1 MDKADPIIGI
11 WKLNVANSKFSPV
24 LLKAKNETVPKEATE
39 IYKLVGDQIELTY
52 ENTMTGGGRISGRN
66 TWPRYG
72 GEAKAQEE
80 AVSITGVT
88 IIETLIAPGE
98 WYATFLK
105 NDRQFMVVHKVVGID
120 GKTMSLSSRGTDDQ
134 GKPFDQMVVYNRQ

>member
-11 WKLNVANSKFSPV
+11 WKLNVANSIFSPV
-24 LLKAKNETVPKEATE
+24 LLKALNETVQKEATE
-39 IYKLVGDQIELTY
+39 IYRLVGDQIELTV
-52 ENTMTGGGRISGRN
+52 ENTMTGGGRISGRY

-72 GEAKAQEE
+72 GVAKAQEDV
-80 AVSITGVT
+80 ASFTGVT
-88 IIETLIAPGE
+88 IIETVIAPGE

>member
-11 WKLNVANSKFSPV
+11 WKLNVANSIFSPV
-24 LLKAKNETVPKEATE
+24 LLKALNETVPKEATE
-39 IYKLVGDQIELTY
+39 IYRLVGDQIELTV
-52 ENTMTGGGRISGRN
+52 ENTMTGGGRISGRY

-72 GEAKAQEE
+72 GVAKAQEDV
-80 AVSITGVT
+80 ASFTGVT

-134 GKPFDQMVVYNRQ
+134 GKPFEQIVVYDRQ

>member
-1 MDKADPIIGI
+1 MDKTDPIIGI

-24 LLKAKNETVPKEATE
+24 LLKAMNETVPKEATE
-39 IYKLVGDQIELTY
+39 TYKLIGDQIELTY
-52 ENTMTGGGRISGRN
+52 ENTMTGGGRISGRY

-98 WYATFLK
+98 WYATFLINEK
-105 NDRQFMVVHKVVGID
+105 QFMVVHKVASKD
-120 GKTMSLSSRGTDDQ
+120 GKTMSLNHTGTDDQ
-134 GKPFDQMVVYNRQ
+134 GKPFEQIVVYDRQ

>member
-11 WKLNVANSKFSPV
+11 WKLNVANSIFSPV
-24 LLKAKNETVPKEATE
+24 LLKALNETVPKEATE
-39 IYKLVGDQIELTY
+39 IYRLVGDQIELTV
-52 ENTMTGGGRISGRN
+52 ENTMTGGGRISGRY

-72 GEAKAQEE
+72 GVAKAQEDV
-80 AVSITGVT
+80 ASFTGVT
-88 IIETLIAPGE
+88 IIETVIAPGE

-134 GKPFDQMVVYNRQ
+134 GKPFEQMVVYDRQ

>member
-1 MDKADPIIGI
+1 MDKADPIIGN
-11 WKLNVANSKFSPV
+11 WKLNLASSKFSPG

-39 IYKLVGDQIELTY
+39 TYKLIGDQIELTV
-52 ENTMTGGGRISGRN
+52 ENTMTGGGRISGRY
-66 TWPRYG
+66 TWPRNG
-72 GEAKAQEE
+72 GVAKAQEDV
-80 AVSITGVT
+80 ASFKGVT

-120 GKTMSLSSRGTDDQ
+120 GKTMSLNHTGTDDL
-134 GKPFDQMVVYNRQ
+134 GKPFEQIMVYDRQ